1 MKTNFVKFLLLVLI
15 YAGWSG
21 CTNKSNNSVEEIQQ
35 DNLAQ
40 LMEQF
45 KEPPLSYA
53 PMPLF
58 VLNGKVT
65 KEDLN
70 VQLADLKDKGFG
82 GIFFHPRPG
91 LITEYLSDEWFDMFG
106 YALERCKELG
116 MEMWIYDENSYP
128 SGFAGGHVPER
139 MPSSHNEGL
148 GLKGTATKRLP
159 GDLSPYTVI
168 LKKNEHGWEDITA
181 DTGKADKT
189 GDFYLF
195 ERTFYPTTP
204 WNAGRTYVDL
214 LKPGVTEKFLEVTM
228 TEGYERFAGE
238 FGKGIKGLFSDEPA
252 IYAPDWESMRWT
264 GGLFDAFKQH
274 WGYDLRPH
282 LPSLIEET
290 GNWKEVRHNYYYILL
305 QLMTEYWAKPMSEY
319 CERNNLKWTGH
330 YWEHEWPDPDN
341 CPDNMAMY
349 AYHQQPA
356 IDLLFNNYDE
366 DQFFPATPNNWPQP
380 QFGCARNVKELSSAA
395 NQMGWDR
402 SLCEMY
408 GASGWE
414 LSFESMKRLGDW
426 AFALGVNFQ
435 NQHLTY
441 MTITGARKYDH
452 PLSFSYH
459 EPWWEH
465 YDVMNDYF
473 RRLSF
478 ALTRGGQINKT
489 LVLEPTTTTWMYTQ
503 KGSMSRTMVD
513 IGKEF
518 HDFVNMIEK
527 QQVEYDLASE
537 HIIEN
542 HAGITSDKK
551 LRVGKRVYDKIVIP
565 PMTEN
570 INKKTADLLKD
581 CTGTEIINMAST
593 IGIDGKPATTTLFP
607 KSVVSAETLAGKL
620 YTDNWQV
627 IEHDPAQSKLYHQ
640 RRELKDGQVL
650 FFANTDEHKN
660 ATGIF
665 RVKGKYMISLD
676 PISGVYSE
684 YPVQQ
689 VKSDFATLSVDL
701 PPSGSL
707 LLLVSDKKL
716 KGSDILKISDNT
728 YTEVKVLSELTIKP
742 VDDNVLTLDFCDLL
756 FNGKKYPF
764 THTVTASDIVFS
776 HYGFPGNPWNSA
788 VQFEDE
794 LVKRNNFPQGSGYE
808 TVYRFTINDQIDA
821 TAFKLVVEGGYQ
833 TVKINGHQ
841 VQHEAGQWWL
851 DKDFKVYAI
860 GKYVQQGANEVS
872 VSVFPMNVFAEI
884 EPVYILGNF
893 GLESAQ
899 KGWAITT
906 PKKLSAGSWRK
917 QGLPFYARAVDYS
930 SEYTIDKKGSYR
942 VKLADWDGVIA
953 EVLVNGQSA
962 GVIFT
967 PPFTLDVSDAIQE
980 GNNRIT
986 VRVFGSNR
994 NLLGPFHGRIPK
1006 GLSGP
1011 GQWMNIGEIPEG
1023 NSYQQFD
1030 YGLFDNFVLEQSNQK

>member
-1 MKTNFVKFLLLVLI
+1 MKTNFVKCLLLVLI
-15 YAGWSG
+15 CTGWSG
-21 CTNKSNNSVEEIQQ
+21 CTDKGNNSTGEKQQ
-35 DNLAQ
+35 DNVSQ
-40 LMEQF
+40 LLEQF

-65 KEDLN
+65 KEDLRE
-70 VQLADLKDKGFG
+70 QLAGLKDKGFG

-91 LITEYLSDEWFDMFG
+91 LITEYLSDDWFDLFG

-148 GLKGTATKRLP
+148 GLKGTATERLP

-168 LKKNEHGWEDITA
+168 LKKNSHGEWEDITA
-181 DTGKADKT
+181 DAGKADKQ

-195 ERTFYPTTP
+195 ERTFYPATP

-228 TEGYERFAGE
+228 AEGYERFAAE
-238 FGKGIKGLFSDEPA
+238 FGKGVKGIFSDEPA
-252 IYAPDWESMRWT
+252 IYAPDWESVRWT
-264 GGLFDAFKQH
+264 GGLFDAFEQR
-274 WGYDLRPH
+274 WGYDLRQH
-282 LPSLIEET
+282 LPSLVEET

-305 QLMTEYWAKPMSEY
+305 QLMTENWAKPMSEY

-356 IDLLFNNYDE
+356 IDLLFNDYNESNY
-366 DQFFPATPNNWPQP
+366 FPATPNNWPQP
-380 QFGCARNVKELSSAA
+380 QFGCARNVKELSSVA
-395 NQMGWDR
+395 NQMGWER

-465 YDVMNDYF
+465 YGVMNKYF

-478 ALTRGGQINKT
+478 ALTRGEQINKT
-489 LVLEPTTTTWMYTQ
+489 LIIEPTTTTWMYTQ
-503 KGSMSRTMVD
+503 KGSMSKTMVS

-518 HDFVNMIEK
+518 HDFVNMLEK
-527 QQVEYDLASE
+527 QQAEYDLASE

-542 HAGITSDKK
+542 YASITDDKK
-551 LRVGKRVYDKIVIP
+551 LRVGKRVYDKIVVP
-565 PMTEN
+565 PMMEN

-581 CTGTEIINMAST
+581 CSGTEIINMASS
-593 IGIDGKPATTTLFP
+593 IGVDGKTATTALFP
-607 KSVVSAETLAGKL
+607 KSDISAEKLAAKL

-627 IEHDPAQSKLYHQ
+627 IAHDPGQGNLYHQ
-640 RRELKDGQVL
+640 RRELHDGQVM
-650 FFANTDEHKN
+650 FFVNADEQEN
-660 ATGIF
+660 AAGTF
-665 RVKGKYMISLD
+665 RVEGKYFISLD
-676 PISGVYSE
+676 PVTGVYTE
-684 YPVQQ
+684 YPVKQGNGGY
-689 VKSDFATLSVDL
+689 AALSIDL

-716 KGSDILKISDNT
+716 KNSNIQKVSEKK
-728 YTEVKVLSELTIKP
+728 YQEVKASSALTIMP

-756 FNGKKYPF
+756 FNGKKYPY
-764 THTVTASDIVFS
+764 THTVEASDIVFR

-788 VQFEDE
+788 VQYKDE

-808 TVYRFTINDQIDA
+808 TIYRFTVNDKMETA
-821 TAFKLVVEGGYQ
+821 AFKLVAEGGYQ
-833 TVKINGHQ
+833 TVKINGQH
-841 VQHEAGQWWL
+841 VQPETGQWWL
-851 DKDFKVYAI
+851 DKDFKVYEI
-860 GKYVQQGANEVS
+860 GEYVRQGANEVS
-872 VSVFPMNVFAEI
+872 VAVSPMNVFAEI
-884 EPVYILGNF
+884 EPVYIIGNF
-893 GLESAQ
+893 SLESVQ
-899 KGWAITT
+899 KGWSISA
-906 PKKLSAGSWRK
+906 PKELNTGSWRT
-917 QGLPFYARAVDYS
+917 QGMPFYAGAIDYN
-930 SEYTIDKKGSYR
+930 SEYTIDKKGSCR
-942 VKLADWDGVIA
+942 VQLTDWEGIVA
-953 EVLVNGQSA
+953 EVLVDGQSA

-967 PPFTLDVSDAIQE
+967 PPYTLDITDAIKE
-980 GNNRIT
+980 GSNQIT
-986 VRVFGSNR
+986 VRVYGSNR

-1011 GQWMNIGEIPEG
+1011 GQWMNIRDMPEG
-1023 NSYQQFD
+1023 NAYQQLD
-1030 YGLFDNFVLEQSNQK
+1030 YGIDKFSILIENL